1 MVALIE
7 SQTINKKGSDG
18 GKASSFFSRRAKGI
32 QLRHKYVCDA

>member
-7 SQTINKKGSDG
+7 SQTINKKGS
-18 GKASSFFSRRAKGI
+18 AFFSRRAKGI